1 MVANII
7 PQRRVMIAEA
17 VFRKALS
24 RSREARAAFLAQACA
39 GRPEL
44 LAAVEARLAAHD
56 KENSPLDEPT
66 PEPGGTVDSAN
77 DYDSSHP
84 TSAQTSEASDASH
97 PPGATVHHRPGVAPG
112 VVIAGRYTL
121 QQKLGA
127 GGMGEVWV
135 AQQFEPVKRKVA
147 LKLVKA
153 GMDSQAVLA
162 RFEQERQALA
172 LMDHPNIA
180 RVLDGGLT
188 PTGQPFFAMEL
199 VNGLPL
205 IKFCDEM
212 KLTPRERLELFVP
225 ICLAVQHAHQKGII
239 HRDLKPANILVA
251 RIDGKPVPK
260 VIDFGVAKATASRL
274 TDTSVAT
281 QLGAIVGTL
290 EYMSPEQAGTSGED
304 IDTRSDIYSLG
315 VVLYELLTGLRP
327 HDAGRLRQAAWT
339 EMIRIIKEEEPSR
352 PSTRL
357 STDALLPALAASRQ
371 TEPRRLTALLRG
383 ELDWV
388 VLKCLEKQRDRRYE
402 TANALA
408 RDVQRYLADEVVEA
422 RPPSA
427 GYRLRKFVR
436 RHKVAVVAGSL
447 VAAALLLGLL
457 GTSLGLAE
465 ARKQR
470 QLAEIQRDE
479 KEQARAAEA
488 AQRRTA
494 DQAYQMARES
504 LLTVGADLPD
514 VLKQAIFTPAA
525 QNRAN
530 AILAESLARQLDV
543 AALRGLPERGM
554 INMHLRSA
562 SLLGA
567 QGKHIEAGASLQKAL
582 EISNRL
588 IARDSPEKATLLGNH
603 ALILASIGQFERDSK
618 GTVAAGK
625 AALATFDQALELQR
639 NLLKN
644 PSSQD
649 RPEAELRQSVADTLS
664 QIAETHRRLQEYPE
678 ALAPCTEC
686 LALRQQVA
694 ADSQPTR
701 YTRDGGRRLAET
713 QMQLGK
719 IQVALQKDAEA
730 EAAFRAAVAAYAVEL
745 KANPGDMLLRLAA
758 ARAARELGD
767 FLLMR
772 NRPEEVGAFYQQ
784 DLQAFRGL
792 LRSGEMLAV
801 RQELGRVYY
810 RTATLALRQKD
821 ARTAADHYQRC
832 LALWQEVTEADPGL
846 MNRLAIGLVQ
856 ARLGNHAAPAKLAR
870 AVLKSEPVNVNAGV
884 EAVCVLA
891 LCADAVAAGRAL
903 KDLPAPDAALR
914 RQHLDAALD
923 GLTLC
928 IDRLGF
934 KGVARLKTDPDF
946 DPLREESRFQEII
959 QRLETAQ

>member
-1 MVANII
+1 
-7 PQRRVMIAEA
+7 
-17 VFRKALS
+17 
-24 RSREARAAFLAQACA
+24 
-39 GRPEL
+39 
-44 LAAVEARLAAHD
+44 
-56 KENSPLDEPT
+56 
-66 PEPGGTVDSAN
+66 VDSAN
-77 DYDSSHP
+77 DDASIPP
-84 TSAQTSEASDASH
+84 TSAHTPESYDAPH
-97 PPGATVHHRPGVAPG
+97 LLGATVHYRAGVAPDLL
-112 VVIAGRYTL
+112 IAGRYTL

-135 AQQFEPVKRKVA
+135 AQQTEPVKRKVA

-205 IKFCDEM
+205 TKFCDEM
-212 KLTPRERLELFVP
+212 KLTLRERLELFVP

-260 VIDFGVAKATASRL
+260 VIDFGVAKAIAGRL
-274 TDTSVAT
+274 TDASLAT
-281 QLGAIVGTL
+281 EQGAIVGTL
-290 EYMSPEQAGTSGED
+290 EYMSPEQAGTSGKD
-304 IDTRSDIYSLG
+304 VDTRSDVYSLG

-327 HDAGRLRQAAWT
+327 IDARRLRQAAWT
-339 EMIRIIKEEEPSR
+339 EMIRIIQEEEPSR

-357 STDALLPALAASRQ
+357 STDDLLPSLAATRQ
-371 TEPRRLTALLRG
+371 TEPKQLTALLRG

-427 GYRLRKFVR
+427 GYRLQKFVR

-447 VAAALLLGLL
+447 VAAALVLGLL

-465 ARKQR
+465 AQKQR
-470 QLAEIQRDE
+470 RLAEIQRDE

-488 AQRRTA
+488 EQRRAA

-514 VLKQAIFTPAA
+514 ILRQAIFTPAV

-530 AILAESLARQLDV
+530 GILAESLAKQLDI
-543 AALRGLPERGM
+543 AAMRGLPERGM
-554 INMHLRSA
+554 INMHLRNA
-562 SLLGA
+562 SLLSA
-567 QGKHIEAGASLQKAL
+567 QGKLTEAGASLQKAL

-588 IARDSPEKATLLGNH
+588 VSKDSPAKDSPAKDSPAKNSPAKNSPERATLLGNH

-618 GTVAAGK
+618 GIVPAGK
-625 AALATFDQALELQR
+625 AALATFGQALELQR
-639 NLLKN
+639 DLLKN
-644 PSSQD
+644 PTGQD
-649 RPEAELRQSVADTLS
+649 RPQSELRQSVADTLY
-664 QIAETHRRLQEYPE
+664 QIADTHRRLQEYPQ

-686 LALRQQVA
+686 LALRKQVV
-694 ADSQPTR
+694 ADGPPTR
-701 YTRDGGRRLAET
+701 YTRDRRRQLAEAH
-713 QMQLGK
+713 MQLGK

-730 EAAFRAAVAAYAVEL
+730 ETAFRAAVAEYAVEL
-745 KANPGDMLLRLAA
+745 KANPSDTLLRLAA

-772 NRPEEVGAFYQQ
+772 NRPDEVGAFYQQ
-784 DLQAFRGL
+784 DLQAFRGVL
-792 LRSGEMLAV
+792 LTGEMLAV
-801 RQELGRVYY
+801 RQELGQVYY
-810 RTATLALRQKD
+810 RTATLALRRKD
-821 ARTAADHYQRC
+821 AKAAADQYQRC
-832 LALWQEVTEADPGL
+832 SALWQEVTEANPTL
-846 MNRLAIGLVQ
+846 MNRLAFGLVQ

-870 AVLKSEPVNVNAGV
+870 AVLNTEPVNVNAGV

-891 LCADAVAAGRAL
+891 LCADAVAAGRAA
-903 KDLPAPDAALR
+903 KDLATADAALR
-914 RQHLDAALD
+914 RQHRDAALD
-923 GLTLC
+923 GLTMC

-946 DPLREESRFQEII
+946 DPLRGEMRFQEII
-959 QRLETAQ
+959 QRLETP